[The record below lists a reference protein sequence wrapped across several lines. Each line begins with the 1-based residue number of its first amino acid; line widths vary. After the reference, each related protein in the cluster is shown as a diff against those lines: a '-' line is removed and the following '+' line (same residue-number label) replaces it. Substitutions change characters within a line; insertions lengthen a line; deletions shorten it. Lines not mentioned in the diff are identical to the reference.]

1 MNKEVTSWKRWK
13 TTVLK
18 KCNKTALI
26 ECKRLAMHLA
36 NCRQWHWRDRIGQN
50 SVTVHSLLSALIDFT
65 FELLSEWMLFS
76 LDIERIFGSQR
87 ESQKEALMKRRERI
101 RELRKEKKQQGL
113 PIDDDE
119 ILKQVNAEEKEE
131 KQKRLVR
138 LGYHEEHLGDW
149 SRVGNIT

>member
-1 MNKEVTSWKRWK
+1 
-13 TTVLK
+13 
-18 KCNKTALI
+18 
-26 ECKRLAMHLA
+26 
-36 NCRQWHWRDRIGQN
+36 
-50 SVTVHSLLSALIDFT
+50 
-65 FELLSEWMLFS
+65 MLFS

-138 LGYHEEHLGDW
+138 LGYREEHLGDW